1 MRPTILASLLSG
13 LAAGLLGALIVV
25 LLIDND
31 GSAALPQPQTVAQ
44 AGADVAPSDSPQ
56 DQPAADDTAGP
67 LPLDLAAA
75 IDRVRAAVVLITVEF
90 PDSVDD
96 QGRAIARG
104 GIGTGVIFDDQGHI
118 LTNEHVVR
126 GATRIQL
133 RFHDGA
139 TRDAQLIG
147 GDAPFTDL
155 AVLRTDPAGLTPA
168 RFASASLRI
177 GDTILAF
184 GNALGNDAALTL
196 GIVSNPNARFFEA
209 GTGRQDY
216 IQTDAALNPGNSG
229 GPILNLAGDVVGL
242 VAKVVTITG
251 DGQTVQG
258 VGFALA
264 IDRILPIAQRIIATG
279 GDFPRP
285 DFGVVDQHSLDEFA
299 AAQLGI
305 TSTEGAFLVEIVRTG
320 VLAQAGVRPGDVIIS
335 LNGFLVTVEN
345 PYLNVL
351 QQLQPGRPVDVVY
364 LDQQGEEQVVE
375 VIPSLR
381 NR

>member
-13 LAAGLLGALIVV
+13 LAAGLLGALVVV
-25 LLIDND
+25 LLIDDD
-31 GSAALPQPQTVAQ
+31 GSAASPQSQAIAQ
-44 AGADVAPSDSPQ
+44 AGAQTDRPRDGAVAP
-56 DQPAADDTAGP
+56 PADPSALLLAG
-67 LPLDLAAA
+67 A
-75 IDRVRAAVVLITVEF
+75 IDRVRAAVVLITVEL
-90 PDSVDD
+90 PDRVDE

-104 GIGTGVIFDDQGHI
+104 GIGTGVIFDDDGHI
-118 LTNEHVVR
+118 LTNEHVVN
-126 GATRIQL
+126 GATRIEL
-133 RFHDGA
+133 RFHDGSIREA
-139 TRDAQLIG
+139 ELIG
-147 GDAPFTDL
+147 HDAPFTDL
-155 AVLRTDPAGLTPA
+155 AVLRTDPTGLTPA
-168 RFASASLRI
+168 PFASAGGLSI
-177 GDTILAF
+177 GDTVLAF
-184 GNALGNDAALTL
+184 GNALGNGGALTV
-196 GIVSNPNARFFEA
+196 GVVSNPSARFFEP